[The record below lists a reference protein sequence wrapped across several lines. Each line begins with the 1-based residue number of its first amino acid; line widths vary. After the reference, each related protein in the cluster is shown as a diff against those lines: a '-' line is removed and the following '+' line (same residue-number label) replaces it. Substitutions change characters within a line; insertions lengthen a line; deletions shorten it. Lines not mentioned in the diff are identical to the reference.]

1 MRCPYCRSENT
12 EVIDSR
18 DTVNGESI
26 RRRREC
32 TSCGKRFTTYERV
45 DLAEITVIKKD
56 STRQPFDRVK
66 ILNGIVHACEKRPVS
81 MEQAEAIVD
90 KIESK
95 IRASGIHE
103 IESRRIGDMVVKELF
118 RLDPVAYIRFAS
130 VYNNFDSPEEF
141 KKAVLQFKNA
151 GRSKGRARR
160 PAH

>member
-90 KIESK
+90 KVESK

-103 IESRRIGDMVVKELF
+103 IESRKIGDMVVKELF

-151 GRSKGRARR
+151 GRQRGSARR
-160 PAH
+160 PAR

>member
-90 KIESK
+90 KVESK

-103 IESRRIGDMVVKELF
+103 IESRKIGDMVVKELF

-151 GRSKGRARR
+151 GRPKGRARR
-160 PAH
+160 PAR